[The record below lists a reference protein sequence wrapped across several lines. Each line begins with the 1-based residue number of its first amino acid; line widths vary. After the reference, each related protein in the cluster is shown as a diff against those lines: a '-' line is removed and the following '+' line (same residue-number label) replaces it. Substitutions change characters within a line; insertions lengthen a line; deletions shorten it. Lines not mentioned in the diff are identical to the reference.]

1 MPAQVLLQP
10 VKLKKIHAQNFLL
23 THNKHEEFV
32 MHTNT
37 VLKLG
42 IAALLSVTMAA
53 CSSNDTDASAGTET
67 VSTPSATTQAAPR
80 NQPTAEEMEAERQ
93 RNITVFYFEFDRSDL
108 SAEARTSLV
117 AHANFLKANPGVR
130 YRLEGH
136 ADERGTREYNLA
148 LGERRAQAV
157 ERYLQ
162 VQGVSASQ
170 LETISYGEER
180 PAVQGTTEA
189 AYSRNRRVE
198 IVR

>member
-1 MPAQVLLQP
+1 MQ
-10 VKLKKIHAQNFLL
+10 
-23 THNKHEEFV
+23 
-32 MHTNT
+32 TNT

-42 IAALLSVTMAA
+42 ITALLSVTIAA
-53 CSSNDTDASAGTET
+53 CSSNDTDGSAGTET
-67 VSTPSATTQAAPR
+67 VSTTPPATSAPV
-80 NQPTAEEMEAERQ
+80 NNPQPTAAELEQQ
-93 RNITVFYFEFDRSDL
+93 RLMATRIFYFEFDRSDL
-108 SAEARTSLV
+108 SAEARTALV
-117 AHANFLKANPGVR
+117 AHANYLKANPGQR

-180 PAVQGTTEA
+180 PAQQGTTEA

-198 IVR
+198 IVQ